1 MCRFFFLLMH
11 YNHPLPLSFLAVVQF
26 AAKRSQPVMNMVAA
40 LCDVLESDR
49 NKSKMREYRRQTP
62 VKDSMTREKEK
73 LLLKTLREGFIRV
86 VHILNEIVRI
96 SSTINLVPRYGEG
109 ASREKTQYSKEE
121 NSIRCDRRLCLG
133 LGSCS
138 IVSIGALETL

>member
-1 MCRFFFLLMH
+1 MTHNCVVMCRFFFLLMH

-73 LLLKTLREGFIRV
+73 LSLKTLREGFIRV
-86 VHILNEIVRI
+86 VHILKI

-109 ASREKTQYSKEE
+109 ASR
-121 NSIRCDRRLCLG
+121 
-133 LGSCS
+133 
-138 IVSIGALETL
+138 

>member
-1 MCRFFFLLMH
+1 MTHNCVVMCRFFFLLMH

-62 VKDSMTREKEK
+62 IKDSMTRGKEK
-73 LLLKTLREGFIRV
+73 LSLKTLREGFIRV
-86 VHILNEIVRI
+86 VHILNGSKNI
-96 SSTINLVPRYGEG
+96 INNKFG
-109 ASREKTQYSKEE
+109 AKIRGGSFTMKRP
-121 NSIRCDRRLCLG
+121 SILRKR
-133 LGSCS
+133 
-138 IVSIGALETL
+138 IVSDATEGCA